1 MFVSCLSVWLVKV
14 AAIFKDDS
22 LKWGTAF
29 HCELCNS
36 FAKSNCFASDYDS
49 LTVAFPSGQQLC

>member
-22 LKWGTAF
+22 LKGELPVIVSCVILLLNQTVLIMTA
-29 HCELCNS
+29 
-36 FAKSNCFASDYDS
+36 
-49 LTVAFPSGQQLC
+49 

>member
-22 LKWGTAF
+22 LKGELPFIVSCVILLLNQTVLIMTA
-29 HCELCNS
+29 
-36 FAKSNCFASDYDS
+36 
-49 LTVAFPSGQQLC
+49 